1 MTDQLRSAE
10 ELALAVWDTISPET
24 ADKVSLRQAAVD
36 LLFASKATPRPPRIA
51 AARDLAFCVIH
62 WADIGTA
69 DGYQNVKRASWA
81 YEELRLR

>member
-36 LLFASKATPRPPRIA
+36 LLFASKTTPVHP
-51 AARDLAFCVIH
+51 
-62 WADIGTA
+62 G
-69 DGYQNVKRASWA
+69 
-81 YEELRLR
+81 